1 MDAGEQERLIR
12 LGEKEEE
19 VRAAGFLSIA
29 GLDEAGRGPLAGP
42 VVAAAVILPPGL
54 LLQGLNDSKKVS
66 PSRRSRLAAD
76 IKREATAWGIGEAS
90 HEEIDAI
97 NILNATKL
105 AMTRA
110 LDSLAVAPD
119 YLLLDAIR
127 LSVALPQEAI
137 IKGDATVA
145 CISAASILAKT
156 YRDSLMETWDVCYPA
171 YGFRQHKGYPTAA
184 HRKLV
189 MELGPCPIHRRSFLG
204 FMTTQKSAPDP
215 RMVLGVQGE
224 DIAAS
229 WLESKGMRILE
240 RNFRCR
246 IGEIDL
252 IGQMGDTLAFVE
264 VRGRSSDAWGAPA
277 ESVDTRKR
285 QKLRKVAEWYLC
297 QRGKAD
303 CPCRFDVVSLLYDQE
318 GDNAQIS
325 WYPNAF

>member
-66 PSRRSRLAAD
+66 PAKRSRLESE
-76 IKREATAWGIGEAS
+76 IKEKAVAWGLGEAS
-90 HEEIDAI
+90 HEEIDTV

-110 LDSLAVAPD
+110 LDSLPVTPD

-127 LSVALPQEAI
+127 LPVALPQESI
-137 IKGDATVA
+137 VKGDATVA

-156 YRDSLMETWDVCYPA
+156 YRDGVMEKWDIQYPE

-184 HRKLV
+184 HRKAV
-189 MELGPCPIHRRSFLG
+189 MALGPCPIHRRSFLG
-204 FMTTQKSAPDP
+204 FMTAPKSAPDP

-224 DIAAS
+224 DIAAA
-229 WLESKGMRILE
+229 WLESKGMCILE

-246 IGEIDL
+246 VGEIDL
-252 IGQMGDTLAFVE
+252 IGQMGDMLAFVE
-264 VRGRSSDAWGAPA
+264 VRGRSSETWGTPA

-285 QKLRKVAEWYLC
+285 QKLRRVAEWYLC
-297 QRGKAD
+297 QRGKTD
-303 CPCRFDVVSLLYDQE
+303 KPCRFDVVSLQYDQE
-318 GDNAQIS
+318 GDTAQVK
-325 WYPNAF
+325 WFPNAF